1 MRALS
6 LLRRVPVRAVLAGA
20 VAAAVL
26 PAPPAFA
33 GDGHGAGALDPRFG
47 RGGIVRTAVAPD
59 GNTDYQNG
67 LVIDDRRRIL
77 VSGSSDMG
85 EAAGGFQWRIA
96 RYTPD
101 GNPDPSFGSGGVV
114 LTPMSGVGGD
124 DEHIW
129 RLAVQKDGKI
139 VAAGHV
145 ATAAGGED
153 FAVARYLPDGR
164 LDRTFGTQG
173 RVVTALSP
181 HDDEAQALRIQ
192 RDGRIV
198 VAGYAGTGEDTN
210 GRDFALV
217 RYLPDGRLDGSFN
230 RSGPRPGTVVT
241 DIEGGRDQLRD
252 ITLDT
257 RGRIVAAG
265 SATLPAERG
274 GTSFA
279 VARYLGDGSPDPAFG
294 SGVPRPGVV
303 VTPMAANGGLD
314 LAESVVID
322 RHDRILA
329 GGSADADGRFDL
341 ALARY
346 RPDGSL
352 DRRFGDAGRVLA
364 NVGPGSTDE
373 DLAGLV
379 LQPDGRILAGGS
391 TAATE
396 FAVDS
401 DFLLARFRDDGTLDR
416 GFGRGG
422 FVITRTAPGTADD
435 EIFDIAPQ
443 TPDRLVAAGECDQQ
457 ATGRDVC
464 LARYLVGP

>member
-1 MRALS
+1 MRTWH
-6 LLRRVPVRAVLAGA
+6 LLRRVPARAVLAA
-20 VAAAVL
+20 VTAAAVL
-26 PAPPAFA
+26 PAPTAFA
-33 GDGHGAGALDPRFG
+33 GNGNADSSLDPKFG
-47 RGGIVRTAVAPD
+47 LGGIVRTAVAPN

-67 LVIDDRRRIL
+67 LAIDSRRRIL
-77 VSGSSDMG
+77 VTGSSDLG

-101 GNPDPSFGSGGVV
+101 GRLDRSFGSGGIV
-114 LTPMSGVGGD
+114 LTPMSDMGGD

-129 RLAVQKDGKI
+129 RLAVQQDGKI

-145 ATAAGGED
+145 ATADGGED
-153 FAVARYLPDGR
+153 FAVARYLPDGS
-164 LDRTFGTQG
+164 LDRTFGTRG
-173 RVVTALSP
+173 RVVTALTP
-181 HDDEAQALRIQ
+181 HDDEAQALRVQ
-192 RDGRIV
+192 HDGRIV
-198 VAGYAGTGEDTN
+198 VAGYASIGEDAD

-217 RYLPDGRLDGSFN
+217 RYLPDGRLDRSFN

-265 SATLPAERG
+265 SATLPSARG

-279 VARYLGDGSPDPAFG
+279 VARYLHDGTLDPSFG
-294 SGVPRPGVV
+294 SGTPRPGVV
-303 VTPMAANGGLD
+303 VTPMAANDGLD

-322 RHDRILA
+322 RHHRILA

-352 DRRFGDAGRVLA
+352 DPRFGNAGKVLA

-373 DLAGLV
+373 DLAGLA

-391 TAATE
+391 TAPTE

-401 DFLLARFRDDGTLDR
+401 DFLLARFREDGSLDR
-416 GFGRGG
+416 GFGRDG
-422 FVITRTAPGTADD
+422 FVITRTAPGEADD
-435 EIFDIAPQ
+435 EIFDIALQ
-443 TPDRLVAAGECDQQ
+443 TPNRLVAAGECDQPS
-457 ATGRDVC
+457 TGRDVC
-464 LARYLVGP
+464 LARYLVSP

>member
-1 MRALS
+1 MLS
-6 LLRRVPVRAVLAGA
+6 VSRRPGS
-20 VAAAVL
+20 
-26 PAPPAFA
+26 PA
-33 GDGHGAGALDPRFG
+33 R
-47 RGGIVRTAVAPD
+47 RRTAVGGPVLRGRGRVPD
-59 GNTDYQNG
+59 AHTASALPRSRAGRPG
-67 LVIDDRRRIL
+67 
-77 VSGSSDMG
+77 SGG
-85 EAAGGFQWRIA
+85 CGRWWIA

-101 GNPDPSFGSGGVV
+101 GRLDRSFGSGGIV

-164 LDRTFGTQG
+164 LDHTFGTQG
-173 RVVTALSP
+173 RVMTALTP

-192 RDGRIV
+192 HDGRIV
-198 VAGYAGTGEDTN
+198 VAGYAGTGEGTD

-217 RYLPDGRLDGSFN
+217 RHPSDGRLDRSFN
-230 RSGPRPGTVVT
+230 RAGPRPGTVVT
-241 DIEGGRDQLRD
+241 DIEGGRDQFRD
-252 ITLDT
+252 ITMDT

-279 VARYLGDGSPDPAFG
+279 VARYLGDGSPDSAFG
-294 SGVPRPGVV
+294 YGVPRPGVV

-329 GGSADADGRFDL
+329 GGS
-341 ALARY
+341 
-346 RPDGSL
+346 
-352 DRRFGDAGRVLA
+352 
-364 NVGPGSTDE
+364 
-373 DLAGLV
+373 
-379 LQPDGRILAGGS
+379 

-396 FAVDS
+396 FTVDS
-401 DFLLARFRDDGTLDR
+401 DFLIAPMVCWVVRRLSPATWPSPLAATASVARSERRVPGAGVGRGVSRPADPVSLQRQGQRGRGPRVTIDDPDCRVHDPRLR
-416 GFGRGG
+416 SFGRWGRPRGG
-422 FVITRTAPGTADD
+422 ADSAAPASVP
-435 EIFDIAPQ
+435 F
-443 TPDRLVAAGECDQQ
+443 
-457 ATGRDVC
+457 GR
-464 LARYLVGP
+464 